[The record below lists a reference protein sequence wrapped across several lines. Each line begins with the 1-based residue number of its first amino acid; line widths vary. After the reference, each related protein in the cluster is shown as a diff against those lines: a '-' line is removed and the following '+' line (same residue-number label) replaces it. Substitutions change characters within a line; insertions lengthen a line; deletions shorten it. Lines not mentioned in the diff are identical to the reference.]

1 MVQESA
7 IGVRSIYNINSSCQD
22 QVPPPSS
29 QSNLVVKQR
38 QRNYIQYFEIGIRYS
53 HLIQTNHCINGS
65 IGSEII
71 PSSITVSISLPFDFQ
86 GSLVTR

>member
-7 IGVRSIYNINSSCQD
+7 VGVRSIYNINSSCQD
-22 QVPPPSS
+22 QVPPPST
-29 QSNLVVKQR
+29 Q
-38 QRNYIQYFEIGIRYS
+38 S
-53 HLIQTNHCINGS
+53 HLVPEQRQTNHCGNGS

-71 PSSITVSISLPFDFQ
+71 RSFDSSGLYFFAGGPFKNVVSNSLSFDFQ